1 MSPVNSLWFKWKSL
15 RLPWRRSFLV
25 GTDLSGNT
33 YWEFKDSL
41 NAGRYR
47 RIVKYNSKTHY
58 ADVQVTHF
66 TAQWHQWLRYV
77 RADPPSLEE
86 QQQDVI
92 RQIQI
97 KKLAQLA
104 DMRWA
109 SKPSYLD
116 KPQTQQPGP
125 ATRTS
130 DATLHPPMGAVGEGP
145 KSHNAISGAEATK
158 TTGTTTSAPTPTP
171 DVTSRAKEDPWAKA
185 RTSDGENWQPE
196 SWTPSSSRR

>member
-41 NAGRYR
+41 NAGRFR
-47 RIVKYNSKTHY
+47 RIVKYNAKTHY
-58 ADVQVTHF
+58 ADVQVTP
-66 TAQWHQWLRYV
+66 QWHQWLRYV

-86 QQQDVI
+86 QQQDVL
-92 RQIQI
+92 RQLQI
-97 KKLAQLA
+97 KQLA
-104 DMRWA
+104 HLADLRWA

-116 KPQTQQPGP
+116 KPQTQHPEP

-130 DATLHPPMGAVGEGP
+130 DATLNPPMGAVGEGP
-145 KSHNAISGAEATK
+145 KTHNAVSGAD
-158 TTGTTTSAPTPTP
+158 TTQAAGTTTPTP
-171 DVTSRAKEDPWAKA
+171 DVAPTTKEDPWAKA
-185 RTSDGENWQPE
+185 RTSDTENWQPE
-196 SWTPSSSRR
+196 SWTPSASRR

>member
-86 QQQDVI
+86 QQQDVL

-97 KKLAQLA
+97 KRLAQLA

-145 KSHNAISGAEATK
+145 KTHNAVSGAEASK
-158 TTGTTTSAPTPTP
+158 AADTTTPTPTPTP
-171 DVTSRAKEDPWAKA
+171 DVKRTGKEDPWAKA
-185 RTSDGENWQPE
+185 RTGDSENWQPE
-196 SWTPSSSRR
+196 SWAPSSLRR

>member
-1 MSPVNSLWFKWKSL
+1 M
-15 RLPWRRSFLV
+15 
-25 GTDLSGNT
+25 
-33 YWEFKDSL
+33 
-41 NAGRYR
+41 A
-47 RIVKYNSKTHY
+47 
-58 ADVQVTHF
+58 
-66 TAQWHQWLRYV
+66 WHQWLRYV